1 MAGTCPSASGGHKN
15 PLALAALRMH
25 WSQEVVQNTRR
36 HREAALMNGSMGQ
49 SHQATPDREVRHWV
63 VACLADPHNGH
74 SHLVGRGPQP
84 ACSMGPQDLVVAH
97 QHLFR
102 LFGRH
107 CLAVVHCYSVVVPHH
122 HHHGCHGSSQAVQKT
137 DHQHQGVRCLVALR
151 QHLLGRLR
159 QHKDHLVH
167 KLQHMGQSQ
176 VWVTARSPAA
186 VAALVARLL
195 LAVVPLVR
203 HRSTQVVV
211 VRRNSRQPM
220 DALAE
225 GILGKDSRAEVPPA
239 VHSNQAAADRNS
251 LEAVL
256 RHSKRLVEDSC
267 LEVVHQD
274 QLSASASPLAEGPW
288 PCSSCGSVGQWLCE

>member
-1 MAGTCPSASGGHKN
+1 
-15 PLALAALRMH
+15 MH

-84 ACSMGPQDLVVAH
+84 ACSMGPRDLAVAH
-97 QHLFR
+97 HHLFR
-102 LFGRH
+102 LFG
-107 CLAVVHCYSVVVPHH
+107 
-122 HHHGCHGSSQAVQKT
+122 
-137 DHQHQGVRCLVALR
+137 LVALR